1 MKIDLHVH
9 TEYSEDSLLKL
20 EHIAKVVAE
29 KKVDAVAITD
39 HNEVEGAIK
48 LKKASAF
55 PVIVGEEIES
65 QQGDIIG
72 LFLQE
77 RIEPGLTAGE
87 TITRIKNQGGLV
99 LIPHPF
105 DRLRSSATGEKPLK
119 KLVEKIDIIEV
130 LNARNIFPADNQL
143 AFNFALKHNLLQA
156 AGSDA
161 HTKNEVGNAYVETN
175 SFTCAEDFLIQLHDA
190 KIGGGR
196 SSLLYHAASK
206 AAKFFSSLH
215 KMG

>member
-1 MKIDLHVH
+1 MH

-20 EHIAKVVAE
+20 EQIAEVVAQ

-39 HNEVEGAIK
+39 HNEVEGAFR
-48 LKKASAF
+48 LKKESSF

-72 LFLQE
+72 LFLQKQ
-77 RIEPGLTAGE
+77 IEPGLTAGE

-119 KLVEKIDIIEV
+119 KLVEKIDILEV
-130 LNARNIFPADNQL
+130 LNARNIFPADNKL
-143 AFNFALKHNLLQA
+143 ALNFALKHNLLQA

-161 HTKNEVGNAYVETN
+161 HTQNEVGNAYVEIN
-175 SFTCAEDFLIQLHDA
+175 NFANAEDFLTQLKNA
-190 KIGGGR
+190 KVAGRR
-196 SSLLYHAASK
+196 SSLFYHAATK
-206 AAKFFSSLH
+206 VVKFFSSFN